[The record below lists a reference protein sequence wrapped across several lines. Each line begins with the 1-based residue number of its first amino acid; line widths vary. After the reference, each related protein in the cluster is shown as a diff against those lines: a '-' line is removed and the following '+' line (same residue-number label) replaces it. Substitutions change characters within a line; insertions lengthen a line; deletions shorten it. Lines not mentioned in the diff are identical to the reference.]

1 MQGNYC
7 SQPWILWMKQL
18 ATSLCWLM
26 FNSCFSGSHVL
37 FSKEFPIHSR
47 HSQGSLRWMCSAKPT
62 HSEFS
67 PPSRQFLQLQLV
79 QGCCLDNS
87 GSSWWLRITKF
98 CTVPIHG
105 QVPCATHT
113 CWKKNLEVHFFFL
126 TLTRGYCFHWFSD
139 RVGGRTGVERET
151 STWERHINTG
161 RLPPYTPPI
170 SARIAPPNE
179 VYALDWKWNPRP
191 FALRAGALTP
201 E

>member
-113 CWKKNLEVHFFFL
+113 CWKKNLEVHFFFFNPHQRIL
-126 TLTRGYCFHWFSD
+126 FPLIFRQS
-139 RVGGRTGVERET
+139 GREDGSRERNIDLRET
-151 STWERHINTG
+151 YQYR
-161 RLPPYTPPI
+161 
-170 SARIAPPNE
+170 
-179 VYALDWKWNPRP
+179 
-191 FALRAGALTP
+191 
-201 E
+201 